1 MTQISHK
8 GTWIILAVNENKG
21 YLQVSLPILM
31 DTVHPGS
38 LGILLLICTP
48 SWLQRAFAST
58 ALQVSLFS
66 EDLLPVGYKKYLS
79 EVKRPQRAWGFLS
92 VTSLVAAV
100 LGSAAQN
107 SLKGKSLWENQRL
120 FVYKKP
126 EDFA

>member
-48 SWLQRAFAST
+48 YLLQRAFAST
-58 ALQVSLFS
+58 ALQVSLIS
-66 EDLLPVGYKKYLS
+66 EDLLPVGYKKYLC

-107 SLKGKSLWENQRL
+107 SLKGKSLWENCGGPEVPRL
-120 FVYKKP
+120 C
-126 EDFA
+126 DS